1 MAITRNFQLF
11 QYFNFETDFLENE
24 NFFQKPGVPF
34 LVESTKI
41 ENASFPYKTAI
52 LEANIKTDVIVSTK
66 WTNHKERSL
75 ASNYSIFWKF
85 CFTLRTSFC
94 KRWSFIWCCFFPVA
108 YYIWTL
114 SYRDRIYFEYLCS
127 CLLLGLLF
135 YNHFYFYY
143 NWSNNVIKTAT
154 LFYLDN
160 FVRSSASWY
169 SLPFTEFVA
178 NFSVVLL
185 MKHSIS
191 HPVSAGRTT
200 FSPKFWK
207 MGDQKKMSA

>member
-75 ASNYSIFWKF
+75 ASN
-85 CFTLRTSFC
+85 
-94 KRWSFIWCCFFPVA
+94 
-108 YYIWTL
+108 
-114 SYRDRIYFEYLCS
+114 
-127 CLLLGLLF
+127 
-135 YNHFYFYY
+135 
-143 NWSNNVIKTAT
+143 
-154 LFYLDN
+154 
-160 FVRSSASWY
+160 
-169 SLPFTEFVA
+169 
-178 NFSVVLL
+178 
-185 MKHSIS
+185 
-191 HPVSAGRTT
+191 
-200 FSPKFWK
+200 
-207 MGDQKKMSA
+207 